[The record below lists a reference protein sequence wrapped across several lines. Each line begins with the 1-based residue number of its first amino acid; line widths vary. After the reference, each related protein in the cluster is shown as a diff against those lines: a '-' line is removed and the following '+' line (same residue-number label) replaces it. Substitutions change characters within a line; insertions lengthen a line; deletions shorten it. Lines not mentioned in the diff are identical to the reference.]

1 MKKHT
6 TPKPTLNLQKHT
18 IANLSVAELKATA
31 GGALPQTKH
40 SYCEGCNTH
49 VSDC

>member
-6 TPKPTLNLQKHT
+6 TPKTTLNLQKQT
-18 IANLSVAELKATA
+18 IASLTVAELKAA
-31 GGALPQTKH
+31 VGAARPQTKI